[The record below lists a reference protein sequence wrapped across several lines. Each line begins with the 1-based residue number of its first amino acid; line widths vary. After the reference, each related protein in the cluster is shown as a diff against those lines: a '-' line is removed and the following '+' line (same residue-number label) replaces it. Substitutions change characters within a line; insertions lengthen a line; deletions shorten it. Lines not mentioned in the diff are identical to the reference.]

1 MSILEKDGYIVD
13 LGTEDFDSG
22 SPDIAMVQA
31 VQYTSGANRA
41 VGDTHTVTWPKSYT
55 RYEVKFS
62 EITAAQFAAFKH
74 MFEMLTIGYKNTC
87 NYTDDDGNTL
97 TIRIDG
103 TPDVKHLG
111 KRIVPGG
118 IGLVNTY
125 SLSFFRETYNP

>member
-1 MSILEKDGYIVD
+1 MSILEKNGYIVD

-22 SPDIAMVQA
+22 SYDIAMVQA
-31 VQYTSGANRA
+31 VQYTSGANRTA
-41 VGDTHTVTWPKSYT
+41 GDTHTVTWPKSYT

-74 MFEMLTIGYKNTC
+74 LFETLTIGYKNTC

-111 KRIVPGG
+111 KRIVAGG
-118 IGLVNTY
+118 AGLVNTY
-125 SLSFFRETYNP
+125 SLSFWRETYNP

>member
-22 SPDIAMVQA
+22 SPDLAMVQA
-31 VQYTSGANRA
+31 IQYTSGANRTS
-41 VGDTHTVTWPKSYT
+41 GNTHTVTWPKSYT

-62 EITAAQFAAFKH
+62 EITASQSASFKYL
-74 MFEMLTIGYKNTC
+74 FETLMVGYKNTC

-97 TIRIDG
+97 IIRIDG

-111 KRIVPGG
+111 KRVLPDG

-125 SLSFFRETYNP
+125 SLSFWRETYIP